1 MSSPTK
7 RQLSYG
13 SSLLSRSSESI
24 DFDEAEENLAKS
36 KNKVQKVEEIDFWDK
51 EENEIIDYSH
61 IKSKYFAD
69 FTKELSQALE
79 IKLPDDSIQSLVKSL
94 QSSIQNFI
102 SCTILDLKRT
112 IDDCYNAINHF
123 ELHGQTSSKL
133 CLGNYI
139 FTLNITDKDLNP
151 GSKAEISLNLAS
163 FYPSAS
169 TSTSNNVP
177 FSDNLLNQMVEA
189 YKETLEYSNC
199 KEIRQATYY
208 KNFNYLSDLE
218 NFTLRKTSLETFN
231 MKKEIEW
238 DRQELKYLKGQAKAK
253 VQELKNKEKEIKDV
267 DSKLRTER
275 IRLAKESQSLE
286 KQFQDVDDRRSKYQ
300 KLQDSLKEVLST
312 RPRASEANLNSSF
325 MSSSSITSIASMD
338 FTENLDDE
346 QQILEK
352 ELEELKQIHSAC
364 SPDELE
370 SITMKIQKI
379 QVRLTSIKSEK
390 LISFSQRRSIKMN
403 SVISKMQKS
412 LSIKQAPLPRM
423 PLSTSQKSMIP
434 PAPFAPSMSGRR
446 TTITPIPFQLSSH
459 HVRSP
464 TYTPPIPL
472 TPSSNRSN
480 NTTPINERIELHSH
494 KKSEG
499 FFTSDFRSSLETEEK
514 DENQDQKL
522 RSLVVKEARLKQK
535 EEELVKKENFIKA
548 NLDKKVTD
556 RDVLETLRTERMAMN
571 RRTKEYEAKERKL
584 EEMFAEAEKMD
595 GQVRT
600 RVRSLEKAQGELE
613 SDRSKLEQERD
624 EFYSKMEEMQR
635 LVLEN
640 L

>member
-24 DFDEAEENLAKS
+24 DFDEGEENLAKS
-36 KNKVQKVEEIDFWDK
+36 KIKVQKVEEIDFWDK
-51 EENEIIDYSH
+51 EENDIVDHSR
-61 IKSKYFAD
+61 IKCKYFAD

-79 IKLPDDSIQSLVKSL
+79 IKLPDDSIQSLVKCL

-102 SCTILDLKRT
+102 SCTIIDLKRT
-112 IDDCYNAINHF
+112 IDDCYSAINHF
-123 ELHGQTSSKL
+123 ELHNQTSSKL

-139 FTLNITDKDLNP
+139 FTLNITDKDVNP

-163 FYPSAS
+163 FLPS
-169 TSTSNNVP
+169 TSTLTSPNVTIP
-177 FSDNLLNQMVEA
+177 ENLFNQMAES
-189 YKETLEYSNC
+189 YKETLEYSSIR
-199 KEIRQATYY
+199 EIRQTTYY
-208 KNFNYLSDLE
+208 KNFNYMSDLE
-218 NFTLRKTSLETFN
+218 NYTLRKTSLDTFN

-238 DRQELKYLKGQAKAK
+238 DRQELKYLKGQVKAK
-253 VQELKNKEKEIKDV
+253 VQQLKNKEMEIKDV
-267 DSKLRTER
+267 DLKLRTER
-275 IRLAKESQSLE
+275 IRLAKESQTLE
-286 KQFQDVDDRRSKYQ
+286 KQFQDVDDRKSKYQ
-300 KLQDSLKEVLST
+300 KLQDSLKEILSA
-312 RPRASEANLNSSF
+312 RPRGSEANLNSSF
-325 MSSSSITSIASMD
+325 MSNSSITSIASMD

-352 ELEELKQIHSAC
+352 ELEDLKQVQSTC
-364 SPDELE
+364 CPEDLE
-370 SITMKIQKI
+370 PIIMKIQKI

-390 LISFSQRRSIKMN
+390 LINFSNRRSIKMN

-434 PAPFAPSMSGRR
+434 PPAFAPSISGRR
-446 TTITPIPFQLSSH
+446 TTITPIPFQLSPH

-480 NTTPINERIELHSH
+480 NTTPINERIGLHSN
-494 KKSEG
+494 KRSEG

-522 RSLVVKEARLKQK
+522 RSLVVKEARLQQK

-548 NLDKKVTD
+548 NLDKKVSD
-556 RDVLETLRTERMAMN
+556 REVLETLRTERMAMN
-571 RRTKEYEAKERKL
+571 RKTKEYEAKERKL
-584 EEMFAEAEKMD
+584 EELFAEAEKMD
-595 GQVRT
+595 GNVRT

-613 SDRSKLEQERD
+613 NDRSRLEQERD
-624 EFYSKMEEMQR
+624 EFYNKMEEIQR